1 MPNII
6 EQQDLL
12 KGLPDTRLAMLLQ
25 NPMGDIPPFLV
36 AAEAQ
41 RRQAIRQQFAG
52 SEGKESVV
60 DTLTKQLANVPQNIG
75 SKSSPTEAPDL
86 KGILEKSE
94 EIQDQISS
102 QQEKDAGQSMASGGV
117 VRRFAEGG
125 IANLAPKGT
134 YYGFTP
140 GVPTETALGSLARA
154 SSVIPRTMGVMPGNI
169 GYQAR
174 PTQPQGMRAGGMVQR
189 YQSQGLVERMG
200 SQYGS
205 RYPTMQELARMTP
218 EELAALRKFQ
228 SDQSMQRLNQRAQ
241 ITGGKFGQ
249 GLAYQRELLENR
261 LEGPFAEFASPESAV
276 EAAKRL
282 QDLPTEEEMTQT
294 LEANRPLPSTV
305 RPRTFPTLPPGASG
319 GMSLTTPPKAA
330 AAPVETPPPE
340 PGETQ
345 DEYRARLEKLL
356 AAQQP
361 SDWEKAQG
369 YFAMAEQFLD
379 PSKTTMQ
386 SLVGAGQ
393 AFAQSAGEQARAQR
407 EADLARER
415 GLLEYDISQS
425 EGKRDREE
433 KKLQSQISSLQ
444 YQGEQAMKTAE
455 LHDRIV
461 REAERE
467 LADYQKSLVENELL
481 TPEQR
486 ANDPGLVALK
496 QRIKDANAA
505 KNAALAA
512 SAMFQRKYGETYGTY
527 SKTPY
532 WDGEKLV
539 YPQ

>member
-60 DTLTKQLANVPQNIG
+60 DTLTKQLANVPQNIPAPTR
-75 SKSSPTEAPDL
+75 SPPMIPQTPQMQGVAAL
-86 KGILEKSE
+86 
-94 EIQDQISS
+94 QA
-102 QQEKDAGQSMASGGV
+102 QQAVQQMA
-117 VRRFAEGG
+117 
-125 IANLAPKGT
+125 
-134 YYGFTP
+134 
-140 GVPTETALGSLARA
+140 
-154 SSVIPRTMGVMPGNI
+154 
-169 GYQAR
+169 
-174 PTQPQGMRAGGMVQR
+174 QPQEGQMMRSGGMVQR

-415 GLLEYDISQS
+415 GLLEYDMGIAS
-425 EGKRDREE
+425 EKRAA
-433 KKLQSQISSLQ
+433 Q
-444 YQGEQAMKTAE
+444 
-455 LHDRIV
+455 
-461 REAERE
+461 AERE
-467 LADYQKSLVENELL
+467 KREYETQQKILERRNPPAADVLDSIDAMIKDLNENIVKMKDQLSGA
-481 TPEQR
+481 TPEEIAAAEELKNAYIIQR
-486 ANDPGLVALK
+486 ANILK
-496 QRIKDANAA
+496 AAGYGPANGVLTIEDLYRSVG
-505 KNAALAA
+505 K
-512 SAMFQRKYGETYGTY
+512 
-527 SKTPY
+527 
-532 WDGEKLV
+532 
-539 YPQ
+539 